1 MDGKRVYGKGESFTF
16 PSTLSWCEANV
27 SLLSAA
33 KKWRGKKKA
42 MGSFTGCQRFIAVK
56 TQCRQKH
63 KQCQHS
69 IPAHCN
75 SVCRI
80 QAAVNHWTFTETRLP
95 FGNHSLQWF
104 HTTQLQLEQ
113 GEGSSAWLK
122 EGLKCDVIDINPRG
136 FVKFLCVWNNQDCLF
151 WSISRSIDLFESISI
166 YQPWIITSLG
176 IFRWQPATPLSVTP
190 RHLDTVLVPKSVLRE
205 PCDSR
210 FIT

>member
-1 MDGKRVYGKGESFTF
+1 MDGKRVYKKGESFKY

-113 GEGSSAWLK
+113 GEGSPA
-122 EGLKCDVIDINPRG
+122 
-136 FVKFLCVWNNQDCLF
+136 CLF
-151 WSISRSIDLFESISI
+151 WSINRSVDLFESISI